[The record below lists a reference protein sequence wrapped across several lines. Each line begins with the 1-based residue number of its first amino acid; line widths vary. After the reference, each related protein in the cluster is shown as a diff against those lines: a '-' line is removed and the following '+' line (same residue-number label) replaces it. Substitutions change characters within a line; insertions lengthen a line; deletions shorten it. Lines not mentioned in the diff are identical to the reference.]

1 MSRLD
6 VYLSEN
12 GLVKSRERA
21 KKLIKDGCITVNKK
35 ICTKPSAEVSDSDV
49 IEVSENSADYV
60 GRGFL
65 KLETAFSA
73 FDIDVRGKVC
83 ADIGASTGGFTECML
98 KRGADYVYAIDVGHG
113 QLDKELA
120 DNPKV
125 KNCEGVNARYLT
137 ADFFDRQPEFMGV
150 DLSFISLR
158 LVVPALIS
166 CLKENGKIACLIK
179 PQFEAGKKALNK
191 NGIVKNPKDHARV
204 LKELVSF
211 FLNCGA
217 DVQGLAASSV
227 KGGDGNIEYLA
238 LLVKTNERCGFSDS
252 FDIDKFTAATFKSF
266 SKD

>member
-137 ADFFDRQPEFMGV
+137 ADFFEKTPEFMSV
-150 DLSFISLR
+150 DLSFISLQ
-158 LVVPALIS
+158 LVIPALIS
-166 CLKENGKIACLIK
+166 CLKKNGKIACLIK

-191 NGIVKNPKDHARV
+191 NGIVTSQKEHSKV
-204 LKELVSF
+204 LKELTDF
-211 FLNCGA
+211 FINCGV
-217 DVQGLAASSV
+217 DVMGIVPSAV

-238 LLVKTNERCGFSDS
+238 LLVKTDERCGFLNN
-252 FDIDKFTAATFKSF
+252 FNIDKFTSETFKTF